1 MKLLKNLR
9 SSFTDAKSIPLLKEI
24 EIKSTGDTSDEYVS
38 KICYDI
44 LQRKVELA
52 NAYRKKLKYHSF
64 FENELFLANT
74 IIHNIFASEYQIIL
88 SDEKIALEKKIKKSL

>member
-9 SSFTDAKSIPLLKEI
+9 SSFTDAKSIPLLREI
-24 EIKSTGDTSDEYVS
+24 EIKSTGDTSDEYVT

-52 NAYRKKLKYHSF
+52 NTYLKKSKYRSF

-74 IIHNIFASEYQIIL
+74 LIHSIFASEYEIIL
-88 SDEKIALEKKIKKSL
+88 SNDKIGLEKKIKKSL